1 VTTALAAVAAAAAL
15 ACPAHML
22 WRMRRG
28 HERGCLPSRRRTE
41 QLADRQ
47 ARMAH
52 ELDRL
57 ANHRG

>member
-1 VTTALAAVAAAAAL
+1 VTTVLAAVGVAAAL

-28 HERGCLPSRRRTE
+28 HEPGCLPARRPTE

-47 ARMAH
+47 ARLAR

-57 ANHRG
+57 ANARD

>member
-1 VTTALAAVAAAAAL
+1 VTAVLAAIAVVAAL

-28 HERGCLPSRRRTE
+28 RERGCLPPRRPAE

-47 ARMAH
+47 ARLAH

>member
-1 VTTALAAVAAAAAL
+1 VTIVAAAVALAAAL

-28 HERGCLPSRRRTE
+28 HEPGCLPLRRPIE

-47 ARMAH
+47 ARLAR
-52 ELDRL
+52 ELARL
-57 ANHRG
+57 ANARD